1 MKKRGFTLVELLA
14 VIVILAV
21 ILAIAVPNVLGIIE
35 NTRKESFAANGKM
48 MANAAKTI
56 MASEPKYVPS
66 ASGKGRI
73 IPLSDLN
80 LENID
85 KDVDGGVYDEANS
98 YVVVVN
104 DDDTFRYFITLKGNK
119 RSIDLKENTDIVVDN
134 DTTVTS
140 PVIEVVGTTLT
151 QNFQFTV
158 EPITIEAAE

>member
-66 ASGKGRI
+66 GPGKGRV
-73 IPLSDLN
+73 IPWSALN

-85 KDVDGGVYDEANS
+85 KDVDGGDYVGANS
-98 YVVVVN
+98 YVAVVN
-104 DDDTFRYFITLKGNK
+104 DNGTHRYFITLQGSK
-119 RSIDLKENTDIVVDN
+119 RAINLKENTDIVVVN
-134 DTTVTS
+134 DTTVVPAPS
-140 PVIEVVGTTLT
+140 GTVDDFAGTGLSI
-151 QNFQFTV
+151 QFEQV
-158 EPITIEAAE
+158 P